1 METDV
6 SVENETVEAPTEA
19 PAQESAEDLASFV
32 ADETVQQEPEPAAEP
47 IPDIVEK
54 VAFNPLTSDIDDD
67 ELKLDGFYKDLNED
81 HIKELPTT
89 AKRMLHNFRNAY
101 KMREKDL
108 ESKLEE
114 KERDFARRMDNL
126 GKMERDFARRQAEVA
141 AVSQDPEVQK
151 LLNPPKSNKP
161 LDPYTPE
168 GLNAMVEQR
177 VAESLKKVLE
187 PMNQAAEANQRT
199 NMLLDFVDKH
209 PEMRNA
215 QFKQE
220 VVDVVKQRWDTD
232 QRISTEDAFQLVK
245 ARRVLA
251 KEQARAQQE
260 TAARAKSA
268 RRVARKTSSGS
279 PASDSIPNEVRRR
292 GAGAIVNWLR
302 DNPEA
307 AKRLR
312 SQYS

>member
-6 SVENETVEAPTEA
+6 SADTEA
-19 PAQESAEDLASFV
+19 IETPAGESAEDLAGFVASDSEPSSDPGPSV
-32 ADETVQQEPEPAAEP
+32 ADEPEPS
-47 IPDIVEK
+47 
-54 VAFNPLTSDIDDD
+54 FNPLTSNIDDD

-101 KMREKDL
+101 KMREQELDKR
-108 ESKLEE
+108 LEE
-114 KERDFARRMDNL
+114 KEREHGSRMEHLN
-126 GKMERDFARRQAEVA
+126 KMERDFARRQAEIA
-141 AVSQDPEVQK
+141 AVSTNPEIQK
-151 LLNPPKSNKP
+151 LLNPSSSGKKI
-161 LDPYTPE
+161 DPYTPE
-168 GLNAMVEQR
+168 GLEAMVEQR
-177 VAESLKKVLE
+177 VAQGLKKVLE
-187 PMNQAAEANQRT
+187 PMNQAAVMNQRESA
-199 NMLLDFVDKH
+199 LIDFVSDH
-209 PEMRNA
+209 PEMRDPS
-215 QFKQE
+215 FKKE
-220 VVDVVKQRWDTD
+220 VVGLVKTRWDTE
-232 QRISTEDAFQLVK
+232 QRVSTQDAYQLVK

-279 PASDSIPNEVRRR
+279 PASDNIPNEVRRR

>member
-6 SVENETVEAPTEA
+6 SVESETVEAPGGA
-19 PAQESAEDLASFV
+19 QQESAEDLAGFV
-32 ADETVQQEPEPAAEP
+32 ADESVSTEPAEAREP

-67 ELKLDGFYKDLNED
+67 ELKLDGFYKDLNEE
-81 HIKELPTT
+81 HIKDLPTT

-101 KMREKDL
+101 KMREQDL
-108 ESKLEE
+108 DRTLED
-114 KERDFARRMDNL
+114 KERDLAGRMESL
-126 GKMERDFARRQAEVA
+126 GKLERDFARRQAEISV
-141 AVSQDPEVQK
+141 VTSDPEIQK
-151 LLNPPKSNKP
+151 LLNPQKSERA

-177 VAESLKKVLE
+177 VADGLRKVLE
-187 PMNQAAEANQRT
+187 PMNQAADMNQRT
-199 NMLLDFVDKH
+199 NMLLDFVSQH
-209 PEMRNA
+209 PEMRSPS
-215 QFKQE
+215 FKKE
-220 VVDVVKQRWDTD
+220 VVSVVKQRWDTD

-251 KEQARAQQE
+251 KEQVRAQQE

-279 PASDSIPNEVRRR
+279 PTSDNIPREVRRR

-307 AKRLR
+307 AKRLH
-312 SQYS
+312 SQFS

>member
-1 METDV
+1 
-6 SVENETVEAPTEA
+6 
-19 PAQESAEDLASFV
+19 V
-32 ADETVQQEPEPAAEP
+32 ADDPGPS
-47 IPDIVEK
+47 
-54 VAFNPLTSDIDDD
+54 FNPLTSNIDDD

-108 ESKLEE
+108 DRKLED
-114 KERDFARRMDNL
+114 KERDFSARMEHLN
-126 GKMERDFARRQAEVA
+126 KMERDFARRQAEMA
-141 AVSQDPEVQK
+141 AVTNDPDVQR
-151 LLNPPKSNKP
+151 LLNPPKSRKV
-161 LDPYTPE
+161 LDPYTPQ
-168 GLNAMVEQR
+168 GLDAMVEQR
-177 VAESLKKVLE
+177 VASGLKKVLE
-187 PMNQAAEANQRT
+187 PMNQAAVMNQRESA
-199 NMLLDFVDKH
+199 LIDFVSDN
-209 PEMRNA
+209 PEMRDPH
-215 QFKQE
+215 FKKE
-220 VVDVVKQRWDTD
+220 VVNLVKTRWDTE
-232 QRISTEDAFQLVK
+232 QRVSTQDAYQLVK

-268 RRVARKTSSGS
+268 RRVARKTTSGS
-279 PASDSIPNEVRRR
+279 PASDNVPSEVRRR

-307 AKRLR
+307 AKRLS

>member
-1 METDV
+1 VETDV
-6 SVENETVEAPTEA
+6 SVESESVEAPEGA
-19 PAQESAEDLASFV
+19 QQESAEDLAGLV
-32 ADETVQQEPEPAAEP
+32 AEAPVSAEPAEA
-47 IPDIVEK
+47 IPEIVEQ
-54 VAFNPLTSDIDDD
+54 VAFNPLTSDIGDD

-101 KMREKDL
+101 KIREQELDR
-108 ESKLEE
+108 KLED
-114 KERDFARRMDNL
+114 KERDIAGRMENL
-126 GKMERDFARRQAEVA
+126 GKLERDFARRQAEIS
-141 AVSQDPEVQK
+141 AVTNDPDIQK
-151 LLNPPKSNKP
+151 LLNPEKSESP
-161 LDPYTPE
+161 IDPYTPE

-177 VAESLKKVLE
+177 VADGLRKVLE
-187 PMNQAAEANQRT
+187 PMNQAADMNHRQSAL
-199 NMLLDFVDKH
+199 MDFVADH
-209 PEMRNA
+209 PEMRSPS
-215 QFKQE
+215 FKKE
-220 VVDVVKQRWDTD
+220 VVGVVKQRWDTD

-268 RRVARKTSSGS
+268 RRVARKTTSGS
-279 PASDSIPNEVRRR
+279 PASDNIPNEVRRR

-312 SQYS
+312 TQFS